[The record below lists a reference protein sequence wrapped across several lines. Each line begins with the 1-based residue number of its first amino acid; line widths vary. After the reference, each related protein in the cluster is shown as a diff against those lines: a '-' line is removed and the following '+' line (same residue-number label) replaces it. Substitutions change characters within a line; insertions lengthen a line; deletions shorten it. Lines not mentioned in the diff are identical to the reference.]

1 MTVARAFYILVNSVV
16 SRKFVHQFVGLGPLP
31 RYTLRRLQ
39 QRLRAPGMNGVY
51 LLP

>member
-1 MTVARAFYILVNSVV
+1 MTVARAFCLPVASVV
-16 SRKFVHQFVGLGPLP
+16 SRKFIHQFVGLGPLP

-39 QRLRAPGMNGVY
+39 QRLRALGMNGVY